1 MSCRRLQL
9 LLLLGCCLCAAQ
21 SAQVYMEFN
30 GQKYAYNTDAA
41 VRVSDLSP
49 NYELPGQQSP
59 PRSHQLAASNFRNRI
74 SHSNQPWGWVQPQR
88 GPPAPPPPAPPPA
101 PQHQPLGIDFS
112 TQHMS
117 HTQHTDDS
125 GIVLG
130 KYSYCD
136 DAGYHE
142 LSYKAGAGIG
152 FVVMGGNL
160 AKPTEQAHSQRVAN
174 LHSY

>member
-1 MSCRRLQL
+1 MSCRRVQL
-9 LLLLGCCLCAAQ
+9 LLCLSCLLCVAQ
-21 SAQVYMEFN
+21 GAQVYMEFN

-41 VRVSDLSP
+41 VRVNDLSP
-49 NYELPGQQSP
+49 NYELPGQQSKHWP
-59 PRSHQLAASNFRNRI
+59 YARVHQLPASASRNRI
-74 SHSNQPWGWVQPQR
+74 AHSNRQWDWDQ
-88 GPPAPPPPAPPPA
+88 PA
-101 PQHQPLGIDFS
+101 PQQQPRGIDFS

-130 KYSYCD
+130 KYSYYD
-136 DAGYHE
+136 AAGYHE

-160 AKPTEQAHSQRVAN
+160 AKPTEQTHGQTVAN